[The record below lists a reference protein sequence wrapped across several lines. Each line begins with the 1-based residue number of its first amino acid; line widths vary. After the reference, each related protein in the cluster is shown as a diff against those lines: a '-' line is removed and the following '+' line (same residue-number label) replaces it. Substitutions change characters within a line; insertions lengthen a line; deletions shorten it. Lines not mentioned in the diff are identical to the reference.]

1 MITLS
6 RSFGRTASRV
16 NVIDHQWVDNGP
28 GWAVLRLASAERVLA
43 LEPDF
48 SRLPDAMIAA
58 VGAYS
63 AGSPAAF
70 ELRAFA
76 PGANVAEDP
85 VCESMNASVAQWLTG
100 SGEAPTSYSVT
111 QAARLGRA
119 GEINI
124 NVDRDTVWVG
134 GATAILFPGTAL
146 ISGGRHV
153 EPRTFRSATH
163 FLAEKPRGAGETA
176 RVEARYQP
184 VIRRQ
189 PSARNATP
197 GTRQAGC
204 RRGCLTLYLGALRD
218 PAPTRRL

>member
-1 MITLS
+1 
-6 RSFGRTASRV
+6 
-16 NVIDHQWVDNGP
+16 
-28 GWAVLRLASAERVLA
+28 
-43 LEPDF
+43 
-48 SRLPDAMIAA
+48 MIAA

-153 EPRTFRSATH
+153 E
-163 FLAEKPRGAGETA
+163 
-176 RVEARYQP
+176 ARYQP